1 SKTVWLC
8 RPGQAPDPCAS
19 DPTTTAVTADGHERV
34 VHVTPPKTQPPVDCF
49 YVYPTV
55 SGQAAGNADLV
66 PGFREEEGAIAQASR
81 FSQVCR
87 VFAPVY
93 RQITL
98 AALDHPARVTLAHAL
113 IAYDGVVA
121 AFRDYLGH
129 DNHGRGFVLIG
140 HSQGAIILTRLLRT
154 VVD

>member
-1 SKTVWLC
+1 MTV
-8 RPGQAPDPCAS
+8 
-19 DPTTTAVTADGHERV
+19 VV
-34 VHVTPPKTQPPVDCF
+34 VHVAPAKTRPPIDCF

-55 SGQAAGNADLV
+55 SGQATVNADLV
-66 PGFREEEGAIAQASR
+66 PGFREQEVAIAQASR

-113 IAYDGVVA
+113 VAYNGVVA
-121 AFRDYLGH
+121 AFRDYLAH

-140 HSQGAIILTRLLRT
+140 HSQGSFVLRQVIAKQIDSKPAVT
-154 VVD
+154 SAGPSAA